1 MAEMLATQIV
11 TILCRL
17 PIPGSTI
24 AQDSADARDAAS
36 DPSKTQ
42 LDCPWNHHGD
52 SRYFRA
58 RRVAWRLA
66 FRAYRERSE
75 ITFITTIEREAA

>member
-1 MAEMLATQIV
+1 MAEMFATHIV

-24 AQDSADARDAAS
+24 AQDSADAREAAS
-36 DPSKTQ
+36 DPSKTL

-58 RRVAWRLA
+58 RRAAWRLA
-66 FRAYRERSE
+66 FRAYRERSK
-75 ITFITTIEREAA
+75 ITIITTTERKAA